1 MSLPLSSIAVFE
13 NILYNDRSGVAQH
26 RQIETRQVLS
36 SETITHT
43 PTPHT
48 THTTP
53 HHTPHTHFFGTSR
66 LLTNN
71 FIPTA
76 IEENAGTEFQVTS
89 EQSVG

>member
-43 PTPHT
+43 RPCPLHTHTTPHT
-48 THTTP
+48 PHTHTTP
-53 HHTPHTHFFGTSR
+53 HHTTHTPHPHHTTHTHAHSTHTTP
-66 LLTNN
+66 LL
-71 FIPTA
+71 
-76 IEENAGTEFQVTS
+76 
-89 EQSVG
+89 